1 MKIVPGEARAP
12 SHVQYGHRLTD
23 VPVQEG
29 LELDPNELADELHSY
44 VDVLLARADAP
55 VDSPYL
61 DLQECATAYLA
72 RALEMEMLIHNL
84 ERNRKVIRGHP
95 LYQFRTGSLRSFI
108 EMAKKMADLGSRRL
122 SAEQLMSDQRYD
134 AGEKY

>member
-1 MKIVPGEARAP
+1 MKILPGEARAP
-12 SHVQYGHRLTD
+12 SHVQFGRRLTE
-23 VPVQEG
+23 VVVGEG
-29 LELDPNELADELHSY
+29 LELDHNALADELLGY

-72 RALEMEMLIHNL
+72 RALEMEMLIHNE
-84 ERNRKVIRGHP
+84 ERNRKVVRGHP

-122 SAEQLMSDQRYD
+122 SAEQLLSNQRYD
-134 AGEKY
+134 AGENY

>member
-1 MKIVPGEARAP
+1 MKILPSETRAP
-12 SHVQYGHRLTD
+12 SHVQYGRRLTD
-23 VPVQEG
+23 VPVEEG
-29 LELDPNELADELHSY
+29 LTVDPDVLADELLGY

-61 DLQECATAYLA
+61 DLQECATAYLS

-84 ERNRKVIRGHP
+84 ERNRKIVRGHP
-95 LYQFRTGSLRSFI
+95 LMKFRTGSLRSFI

-122 SAEQLMSDQRYD
+122 SAEQLLSDQRYD
-134 AGEKY
+134 SGEQY